1 MAISELSDMVFR
13 LGQGLLA
20 PAGSDADLL
29 ARFLGNRDE
38 QAFTLLVRR
47 HGPMVFGVCRR
58 VTGNHHLA
66 EDAFQ
71 AVFVVLAAK
80 AGSVRPRTALPAWL
94 YGVAYRTA
102 LRARTMNDRRRRR
115 EAPVETLREPAF
127 ETTDPVESSDV
138 VAILDEEIARLPE
151 RMREPVVLCELVGR
165 SRQEAAGQ
173 LGIPEGTLSSRLAAA
188 RKALA
193 VRLRQRG
200 IALSAAALSAALSRV
215 VSASVPADLTARAV
229 AAAITPNLV
238 PAPVAVLSHG
248 VLRTMFAQKLKLIPV
263 ALGLFASVVFAG
275 GLLLAADPPAV
286 HEPPPKPAV
295 VLVPKPA
302 VVLVPKP
309 VAAPKSLPKGSNKI
323 LFFSDGKLMLIDPD
337 GKNAKRFDEK
347 GRGGYG
353 PLDAG
358 GPYHPNGANLSPD
371 GKRFAAL
378 LPPADPPMAGRIPT
392 LLHVRGLNE
401 KGPGTDLGV
410 ECQWFCWSPDGT
422 EIAFCDSNSKDGPP
436 EKLSVTHGIVNVK
449 TKEKTLL
456 KLPADHFITDWSR
469 DGKFFLTSRYQEK
482 RPPRLYLMNRDGTEH
497 KAVTDGKDG
506 SGLGRLSPNGR
517 RVLYMEMHVSKD
529 ASKVVYK
536 LIVVDVTTGK
546 ATPVEGVPLN
556 ANIKGFCWSPDGK
569 TIAYAWREI
578 HARDPKDVPMM
589 AVRPRV
595 PIETESFL
603 VVCDPD
609 GKNQK
614 TIATEKG
621 SAEWL
626 ITIGHLDWGFVADDE
641 GK

>member
-1 MAISELSDMVFR
+1 MATTTLSDIVSH
-13 LGQGLLA
+13 LGGGLLA
-20 PAGSDADLL
+20 PAGGDSDLL
-29 ARFLGNRDE
+29 ARFLANRDE

-94 YGVAYRTA
+94 HGVAYRTA

-115 EAPVETLREPAF
+115 EAPVETLPEPAAK
-127 ETTDPVESSDV
+127 TADPVETSDV
-138 VAILDEEIARLPE
+138 AAVLDDQIARLPE
-151 RMREPVVLCELVGR
+151 RLRVPVVLCELEGR

-200 IALSAAALSAALSRV
+200 VALSATALSAALGRV
-215 VSASVPADLTARAV
+215 ASASVPADLMTRAA

-238 PAPVAVLSHG
+238 PAAVAALSNG
-248 VLRTMFAQKLKLIPV
+248 VLRIMFAQKLKSIPV
-263 ALGLFASVVFAG
+263 VLGLFASVVLAG
-275 GLLLAADPPAV
+275 GWLLASDRPDAPNLPPNPAFVRADA
-286 HEPPPKPAV
+286 PKPAA
-295 VLVPKPA
+295 PEA
-302 VVLVPKP
+302 D
-309 VAAPKSLPKGSNKI
+309 PKSLPKGSYKL
-323 LFFSDGKLMLIDPD
+323 LFFSDGKLVLIDPD

-358 GPYHPNGANLSPD
+358 GPYHPNGAKLSPD

-378 LPPADPPMAGRIPT
+378 LPPANPPMTGRIPT

-422 EIAFCDSNSKDGPP
+422 EIAYSDSNAKDGPRD
-436 EKLSVTHGIVNVK
+436 KLSVTHGIVNVK
-449 TKEKTLL
+449 TKEKTPL

-469 DGKFFLTSRYQEK
+469 DGKFFLTARYQEK
-482 RPPRLYLMNRDGTEH
+482 NPSRLYLMNRDGTEH

-506 SGLGRLSPNGR
+506 SGLGRLSPDGR
-517 RVLYMEMHVSKD
+517 RVLHMEMHVSKD
-529 ASKVVYK
+529 GSKVDYK

-556 ANIKGFCWSPDGK
+556 AHIQGFCWSPDGK

-578 HARDPKDVPMM
+578 HPRDPKDVNMM
-589 AVRPRV
+589 AVRALV
-595 PIETESFL
+595 PIETDSFL

-626 ITIGHLDWGFVADDE
+626 ITIGHLDWGFVADEE